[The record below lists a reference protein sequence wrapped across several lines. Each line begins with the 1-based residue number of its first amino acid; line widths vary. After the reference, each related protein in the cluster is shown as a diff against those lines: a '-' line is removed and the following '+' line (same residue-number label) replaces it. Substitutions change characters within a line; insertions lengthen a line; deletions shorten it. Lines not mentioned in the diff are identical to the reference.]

1 MIQGSRGRVNIG
13 GTDIAIGGQN
23 KKLRDNI
30 LSHKQTNRGSEL
42 EAEQIYELLKGVPSD
57 ALPPARLQYI
67 ST

>member
-13 GTDIAIGGQN
+13 GKDIAIGGQS

-30 LSHKQTNRGSEL
+30 LSHKQASRGSEL
-42 EAEQIYELLKGVPSD
+42 EAEQIYELLKGIPRD

-67 ST
+67 SK